1 MKTNAKQIESIANL
15 AIAKPFDAI
24 QQTYFLGVE
33 LIGFNTASDKII
45 DLQNQ
50 IESTK
55 TEKGARKK
63 AIDLMLKDMIKNNV
77 MMITKGT
84 GKTKCPIRVELKRV
98 LDTSNLADGTK
109 NNIITA
115 VSFALEHKK
124 PYDIK
129 GPDKYNAMLKAEKE
143 KEKLKSE
150 ILKGGSE
157 LKNAIPPS
165 ATTPSATT
173 PSATTPSAT
182 TKKSNRLDYCKDAS
196 ALTRQLFDATQ
207 ARKMLKD
214 SDMAFYDDII
224 KSINDIMSTLVA
236 MTKDKDVANVID
248 DMDDMDDMDDN
259 LGIDTEL
266 VD

>member
-15 AIAKPFDAI
+15 AIEKSFDAI
-24 QQTYFLGVE
+24 QQTYFLGIE

-77 MMITKGT
+77 TMITKGT
-84 GKTKCPIRVELKRV
+84 GKNKCPIRLELRRV

-109 NNIITA
+109 NNILTA

-129 GPDKYNAMLKAEKE
+129 APDKYNAMLKAEKE
-143 KEKLKSE
+143 KEKLKAE
-150 ILKGGSE
+150 ILKGASD
-157 LKNAIPPS
+157 LKNAIPP
-165 ATTPSATT
+165 TTTAPTT
-173 PSATTPSAT
+173 TAPTTTAPT
-182 TKKSNRLDYCKDAS
+182 TTAPTTTAPTKVNAPKVEPEN
-196 ALTRQLFDATQ
+196 ATQ
-207 ARKMLKD
+207 YIKSLAVLMNNAFTISESRRMLNDEHEKT
-214 SDMAFYDDII
+214 YDDII
-224 KSINDIMSTLVA
+224 SAINDIMDLAGSL
-236 MTKDKDVANVID
+236 K
-248 DMDDMDDMDDN
+248 
-259 LGIDTEL
+259 
-266 VD
+266 

>member
-1 MKTNAKQIESIANL
+1 MKTNAKQIEAIANL
-15 AIAKPFDAI
+15 VKPFDAI

-77 MMITKGT
+77 KMITEGT
-84 GKTKCPIRVELKRV
+84 GKTKCPIRLELKRV

-109 NNIITA
+109 NNIVTA
-115 VSFALEHKK
+115 VGFALKHGK

-143 KEKLKSE
+143 KEKLKNE

-157 LKNAIPPS
+157 LKNAIPPTTTAPTTTAPTTTTPTKVNAPKVEPES
-165 ATTPSATT
+165 ATQYIKSLAVLMNSAFAI
-173 PSATTPSAT
+173 SES
-182 TKKSNRLDYCKDAS
+182 R
-196 ALTRQLFDATQ
+196 R
-207 ARKMLKD
+207 MLNDEHEKT
-214 SDMAFYDDII
+214 YDDII
-224 KSINDIMSTLVA
+224 SAINDIMDLAGSI
-236 MTKDKDVANVID
+236 K
-248 DMDDMDDMDDN
+248 
-259 LGIDTEL
+259 
-266 VD
+266 